1 MSAELAVMELT
12 ALLRAGTSAKNA
24 RHQFQIAS
32 LSNFQKQQFDFIW
45 SVATDSGGGLT
56 KGLDRL
62 AEVFA
67 KQNRQLS
74 ELKIAF
80 ASPKATANL
89 ILFLPLLAVLFSELL
104 GLSVLAASVGTS
116 LGVLSVGLGLILLII
131 ARVSS
136 LRMLESA
143 KPRELDPGAFLDAI
157 SIALSAG
164 LNPKSFDIGFN
175 QISKFVQQFT
185 AFFWAKICPGWKC
198 FSGGFH
204 GQVNFALS
212 TSGNVGKVSSIN
224 RGGVFKGFFR
234 FKTGAIYEVPGVNRK
249 TCQLDPMA
257 HGFAPLRT
265 RLDANK
271 YPNLPGALGARNLHK
286 SS

>member
-24 RHQFQIAS
+24 RHQFEIAS

-45 SVATDSGGGLT
+45 SVATDSGGALT

-104 GLSVLAASVGTS
+104 GLSALAASVGTS
-116 LGVLSVGLGLILLII
+116 LGAVSVGLGLILLII

-136 LRMLESA
+136 LRMLERA

-164 LNPKSFDIGFN
+164 LNPKSAAAI
-175 QISKFVQQFT
+175 
-185 AFFWAKICPGWKC
+185 AKSR
-198 FSGGFH
+198 FS
-204 GQVNFALS
+204 QTLLE
-212 TSGNVGKVSSIN
+212 
-224 RGGVFKGFFR
+224 
-234 FKTGAIYEVPGVNRK
+234 EVPSEQWLIFWEAVKASEQSGIALTGLLAARADSLRYRMWNNHRALIAK
-249 TCQLDPMA
+249 LQIKLMI
-257 HGFAPLRT
+257 PLG
-265 RLDANK
+265 LAA
-271 YPNLPGALGARNLHK
+271 LPAFVLLAVVPVGIGLF